1 MTHNIFSRTICVE
14 SSVLWISEEILRKK
28 LACNCLK
35 AVNGIDE
42 DFIFRL
48 LERDKLI
55 AVEQDDYSRAVIL
68 KAREIVTIGLVLL
81 HTSSLSSLV
90 DCTGDVQLWQ
100 GHLLHCG
107 AHCSFVFWLCVPSL
121 LLFWLP
127 LIMAMLLTLLGEY
140 LKLFVKH

>member
-1 MTHNIFSRTICVE
+1 MRLE
-14 SSVLWISEEILRKK
+14 RERM
-28 LACNCLK
+28 ACTLL
-35 AVNGIDE
+35 GSYYSDRYDE
-42 DFIFRL
+42 IFRL